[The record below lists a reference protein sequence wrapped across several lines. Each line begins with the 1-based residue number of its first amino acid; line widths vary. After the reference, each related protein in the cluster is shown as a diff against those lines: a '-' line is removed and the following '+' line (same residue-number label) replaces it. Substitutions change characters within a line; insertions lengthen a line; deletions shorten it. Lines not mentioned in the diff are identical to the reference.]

1 MIAIEIIVINKYINL
16 LTINNRCIL
25 YVFLLKELTS
35 IYELIYIYNSF
46 LELLFFINI

>member
-1 MIAIEIIVINKYINL
+1 MIAIEIIVINNKNL
-16 LTINNRCIL
+16 LEINNKCIL
-25 YVFLLKELTS
+25 DVFLLKELTS